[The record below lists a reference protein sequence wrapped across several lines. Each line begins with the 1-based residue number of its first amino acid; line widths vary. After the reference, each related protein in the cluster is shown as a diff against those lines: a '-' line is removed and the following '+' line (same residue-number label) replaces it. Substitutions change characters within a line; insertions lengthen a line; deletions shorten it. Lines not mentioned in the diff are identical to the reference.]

1 MITFDKLF
9 LVLMWNYSVQWSYD
23 SNSPATE
30 VTDVQYKP
38 STDSHFVEQVDLVN
52 GQLNTFIFNNP
63 LLRKYQYCV
72 LTANSLVVEKKT
84 YLVLRSFRRCRR
96 RTCYMTNLCCP
107 RYKVSILYYGTPT
120 GSHCNLTNNN
130 IKSCGKISCFLV
142 TVLLNAQW
150 LVRTQITGKLRG

>member
-1 MITFDKLF
+1 
-9 LVLMWNYSVQWSYD
+9 MWNYSVQWSYD

-72 LTANSLVVEKKT
+72 LTANSLVVEKKNLSYGPLDDADDGRVT
-84 YLVLRSFRRCRR
+84 WRIFVVPDIRS
-96 RTCYMTNLCCP
+96 
-107 RYKVSILYYGTPT
+107 VYYTME
-120 GSHCNLTNNN
+120 HQQEV
-130 IKSCGKISCFLV
+130 IVI
-142 TVLLNAQW
+142 
-150 LVRTQITGKLRG
+150 